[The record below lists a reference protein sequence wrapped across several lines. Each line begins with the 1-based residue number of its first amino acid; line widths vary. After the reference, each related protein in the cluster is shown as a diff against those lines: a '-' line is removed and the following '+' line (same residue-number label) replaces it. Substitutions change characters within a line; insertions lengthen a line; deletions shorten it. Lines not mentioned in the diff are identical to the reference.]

1 MLRFCKNVFFVLLFF
16 LAITTTAKAQQAD
29 TTAAVAGP
37 NDVVEL
43 GVSEIKIKV
52 ETPQVTLFSDR
63 LEPQFD
69 EIHLQKS
76 FFREIVGEG
85 ERLKFDKKVADQLS
99 YRIDIN
105 KLLKKA
111 R

>member
-1 MLRFCKNVFFVLLFF
+1 MLKHGKNIFFLLLFF
-16 LAITTTAKAQQAD
+16 LAITTTARAQQAD
-29 TTAAVAGP
+29 TTAAAAGP
-37 NDVVEL
+37 GEVVEL

-76 FFREIVGEG
+76 FFKEIVGEG
-85 ERLKFDKKVADQLS
+85 ERLKFDNKNTDQLS
-99 YRIDIN
+99 YRIDID
-105 KLLKKA
+105 KLLKKV

>member
-1 MLRFCKNVFFVLLFF
+1 MIKMCKNVFIVLFLLF
-16 LAITTTAKAQQAD
+16 LTTTVKAQQAD
-29 TTAAVAGP
+29 TTVTTAGA
-37 NDVVEL
+37 NEIVEL
-43 GVSEIKIKV
+43 GVTEIKIKV

-76 FFREIVGEG
+76 FFREIVGAG
-85 ERLKFDKKVADQLS
+85 ERLKFDEKVADQLS
-99 YRIDIN
+99 YRIDID